1 MSSKKKRI
9 PTYKLGFRKALYST
23 IPIGVF
29 TWLLVFVYL
38 GSSTVEGVVVT
49 AAMIFLNFLTFFVI
63 DYRVDYKRLMML
75 ERISKNISK
84 KRFEEM
90 DDQTSSSND
99 ELDYVI
105 KKLVKSNRTVEREI
119 QRLNRIENYRK
130 EFIGDIS
137 HELKTPIFAIQ
148 GFVETLLNGALE
160 DEKVNRK
167 FLQKAMRNVNRLIY
181 LTKDLMEISKLETG
195 ELKSEMEEIYLYDII
210 NEVVESLQYKAQQE
224 QVNLFIERIDRN
236 LRIRADKNQLRQV
249 LINLIENGI
258 KYNVPQGSVRI
269 ELSQTKRADKMILNI
284 EDTGIGIDEADLP
297 RVTERFFRVDKSRSR
312 ERGGTGL
319 GLAIVKHIIEAHGET
334 LKIRSEPNKG
344 SKFSISLTRVDVDA
358 DSHGTD
364 EATFSEISRGK

>member
-49 AAMIFLNFLTFFVI
+49 AAMIFLSFLIIFVT

-210 NEVVESLQYKAQQE
+210 NEVAESLQYKAQQE

-269 ELSQTKRADKMILNI
+269 ELSQTKRVDKMILNI
-284 EDTGIGIDEADLP
+284 EDTGIGIDEGDLP

-344 SKFSISLTRVDVDA
+344 SMFSISLTRVDVDEN
-358 DSHGTD
+358 SHSLGG
-364 EATFSEISRGK
+364 ATFSEISRGK

>member
-49 AAMIFLNFLTFFVI
+49 AAMIFLSFLTFFVI

-195 ELKSEMEEIYLYDII
+195 ELKSEMEEIYLCDII

-236 LRIRADKNQLRQV
+236 LRIKADKNQLRQV

-258 KYNVPQGSVRI
+258 KYNVSQGSVRI
-269 ELSQTKRADKMILNI
+269 ELSPTKRADKMILNI